1 MNAIIL
7 SLTALSA
14 VVHLGIVLYAIWVVL
29 VGQVRRRSPWSL
41 AILGLG
47 IVFFQ
52 RAMALAVIFQRQR
65 DDRVSL
71 TTTDLLAALA
81 STLFA
86 LLLFWSIVRIVDLLT
101 TRYRNAETAVQR
113 AAHLELISRIS
124 FLVNTAAGLDQ
135 ILQVL
140 VDELARALD
149 VDSVALALMDESE
162 QYAKVV
168 AEYLAPGIASG
179 LGDKLPVAGNP
190 IAQTIADTRSPV
202 IVKDV
207 PGDPRLA
214 PVREIVQ
221 RRGTQSLLVLPLL
234 YQDRIIGTVGLD
246 AMRAPRDFTSQ
257 EIELV
262 QTVSNYAA
270 IAIERSRL
278 FQAARDR
285 IQMTEALSRTAEILT
300 STLDINRVL
309 ELVLESL
316 GNIVPCD
323 SSAIF
328 LREGDWLVL
337 TAGHGF
343 PESVQIDD
351 FAFQIS
357 DSALEPVLTQEGRPM
372 VISDVLESDLFRKAE
387 GSDYIR
393 SWIGAPLWARGKLV
407 GLLTVDHSQP
417 DIYDAQD
424 AQKVMSFANQAAIVI
439 ENARLFEEQ
448 VVLAEELEARN
459 KELIET
465 QQKLIEAE
473 RLAVIGQVG
482 LTMRHEINNPLTSV
496 MGLAQWII
504 SQHPELPPD
513 VLDDLKTI
521 ERMAVRIRDI
531 VSKLGEAKYRTI
543 TYMDNVTMLDLHGDQ
558 EEDEEEKDRGSKD

>member
-1 MNAIIL
+1 MDIITL

-14 VVHLGIVLYAIWVVL
+14 AVHLGIVLYAIWVIL
-29 VGQVRRRSPWSL
+29 IGQIRHRSPWGL
-41 AILGLG
+41 AILCLGLA
-47 IVFFQ
+47 FFQ
-52 RAMALAVIFQRQR
+52 RVMALAVILQRQR
-65 DDRVSL
+65 GDGSSL
-71 TTTDLLAALA
+71 TTTDLLAAIA

-86 LLLFWSIVRIVDLLT
+86 LLLFWSIVRIVDVLI
-101 TRYRNAETAVQR
+101 TRYRDAEAIEQR
-113 AAHLELISRIS
+113 AAHLELINRIS
-124 FLVNTAAGLDQ
+124 FLVNTAASLDE

-140 VDELARALD
+140 VNELASALK

-162 QYAKVV
+162 QYAQVV
-168 AEYLAPGIASG
+168 AEYRAPGIASG
-179 LGDKLPVAGNP
+179 LGDKLPIPGNP
-190 IAQTIADTRSPV
+190 IAQTVMETQSPIIVDDTES
-202 IVKDV
+202 
-207 PGDPRLA
+207 DPRLD
-214 PVREIVQ
+214 PIREIVQ
-221 RRGTQSLLVLPLL
+221 RRGTKSLLVAPLL
-234 YQDRIIGTVGLD
+234 YQDHIIGTVGLD
-246 AMRAPRDFTSQ
+246 AMQAHRSFTPQ
-257 EIELV
+257 DIELV

-278 FQAARDR
+278 LEAARDR
-285 IQMTEALSRTAEILT
+285 LRMAEALSQTAEILT

-316 GNIVPCD
+316 GDIVPYH

-328 LREGDWLVL
+328 LREDDWLVL
-337 TAGHGF
+337 TTGHGF
-343 PESVQIDD
+343 PESAQVDD
-351 FAFQIS
+351 FAFRIS
-357 DSALEPVLTQEGRPM
+357 DSALEPILTREGRPM
-372 VISDVLESDLFRKAE
+372 VIPDVLKSDLFRKAK
-387 GSDYIR
+387 GTDYIR

-417 DIYDAQD
+417 DIYSEQD
-424 AQKVMSFANQAAIVI
+424 AHKVMSFANQAAIVI

-448 VVLAEELEARN
+448 VIMAEELEARN

-465 QQKLIEAE
+465 QQKLLEAD

-496 MGLAQWII
+496 MGLAQWIL
-504 SQHPELPPD
+504 SQHPELPQD

-543 TYMDNVTMLDLHGDQ
+543 TYMDNVTMLDLHGDK
-558 EEDEEEKDRGSKD
+558 EEKDKGPED